1 MYHVGKVVMIFD
13 ETDKGSASADNSVQ
27 VLLEMWDENYV
38 TVVVH
43 PTIQG
48 NIKEGSIVLVRYAQ
62 PEEII
67 LRVLSAKS
75 GKAMWDKMKD
85 YISGRKKAAAE
96 QNKPQQFNPYIDM
109 PPLNK
114 MIR

>member
-1 MYHVGKVVMIFD
+1 MYHVGKIVMLFD
-13 ETDKGSASADNSVQ
+13 DADKGGASADNSVHA
-27 VLLEMWDENYV
+27 LLEMWDENYV

-43 PTIQG
+43 PSLQDK
-48 NIKEGSIVLVRYAQ
+48 IKEGSFVLVRYAQ

-67 LRVLSAKS
+67 MRVLSAKS
-75 GKAMWDKMKD
+75 GKATWDKMKD
-85 YISGRKKAAAE
+85 YISGRKKAAE

>member
-1 MYHVGKVVMIFD
+1 MYHVGKIVMIFD
-13 ETDKGSASADNSVQ
+13 DADKGGTSA
-27 VLLEMWDENYV
+27 ENYV
-38 TVVVH
+38 TVAVH
-43 PTIQG
+43 PSLQDK
-48 NIKEGSIVLVRYAQ
+48 IKEGSFVLVRYAQ

-67 LRVLSAKS
+67 MRVLSAKS
-75 GKAMWDKMKD
+75 GKATWDKMKD
-85 YISGRKKAAAE
+85 YISGRKKAAE

>member
-13 ETDKGSASADNSVQ
+13 ESDKGSASADNSVQ
-27 VLLEMWDENYV
+27 VLLEMWDENYI

-43 PTIQG
+43 PALQDRV
-48 NIKEGSIVLVRYAQ
+48 KEGSFVLVRYAQ
-62 PEEII
+62 PEELIMRI
-67 LRVLSAKS
+67 LSAKT

-85 YISGRKKAAAE
+85 YMLGRKKLTE
-96 QNKPQQFNPYIDM
+96 QAKPQQFNPYVDL